1 MGNDRKKTRQ
11 KPDIHARH
19 GSKRADHCPRPI
31 DRQAPGIPAELVT
44 LYDTGKMGTPEH
56 RAQVAKEIDKILEQ
70 YPWLERSEALMINIQ
85 RGISKVSMRG
95 SNTSGG
101 GRHQRYRDFL
111 KRKYGKD
118 SY

>member
-1 MGNDRKKTRQ
+1 MGNDKKTKRQ
-11 KPDIHARH
+11 KPDVRTRH
-19 GSKRADHCPRPI
+19 GSKRADRRPRPI
-31 DRQAPGIPAELVT
+31 DRPAPRIPAELVT

-85 RGISKVSMRG
+85 RGMSQVSMRG

-101 GRHQRYRDFL
+101 GRHQHYRNFL